1 MSCFIE
7 EIINKKNICKKNDI
21 ELEYQSFTPFDDFLL
36 DLTDYFYD
44 FINNKKTI
52 NEVMI
57 LNFKLYLDSYFRYV
71 SKDNY
76 TNICDKINLL
86 YRRVVELKRSR
97 PKNEQVN
104 YDNFEKSLCVFLE
117 VESYNSNKYDLEQ
130 VEIGSKL
137 DYLIFEQ
144 NSDFIF
150 ELLKKSSSLCKFK
163 YHDGQLLIDKVY
175 SYFKKLVI
183 TNDCCESLD
192 YFKRLLFAILSSDNY
207 NKSNKLNNIIDD
219 LKNFKNTLNTS
230 VKSKC
235 VRNLLDNIE
244 IINVSSIKKSDKEKI
259 AKHLINNYNIHINFS
274 SNITKIDDLVSC
286 RNFKN
291 SEIMDFRDKNVIT
304 MDSKFKTAYD
314 DALSFEKTSYGY
326 LLGLYITDV
335 ASYVGVDGSLY
346 NHAKQRGE
354 SIYISET
361 NNSSYIPMFPVE
373 ITRNFFSLTK
383 GDDRQVVAYM
393 FRFSDNYD
401 LIGYDFTNA
410 IINVSENYSFGNI
423 DKFNPNDKNY
433 DMVNNLINLTNVLSK
448 SFNDNYHIVKE
459 KNSTYERNC
468 KYSLSIGSKIVS
480 TLTLFLNSYVA
491 SLFKNNNWPYI
502 YRINETSVPIDKTFF
517 SKLDDVLKYY
527 HCSKYSFEPLGHAV
541 NNMNV
546 YGHITNPIRSFAS
559 YLNQYLFEYL
569 FLDWVSIEDKNK
581 FIDYWNNELP
591 LIIDE
596 TNNRIEKN
604 KEFVSVMQELN
615 NKRLT
620 YKK

>member
-207 NKSNKLNNIIDD
+207 NKSSKLNNIIDD

-361 NNSSYIPMFPVE
+361 NNSSYIPMFPIE

>member
-44 FINNKKTI
+44 FINNKNTI

-207 NKSNKLNNIIDD
+207 NKSSKLNNIIDD
-219 LKNFKNTLNTS
+219 LKSFKNTLNTS